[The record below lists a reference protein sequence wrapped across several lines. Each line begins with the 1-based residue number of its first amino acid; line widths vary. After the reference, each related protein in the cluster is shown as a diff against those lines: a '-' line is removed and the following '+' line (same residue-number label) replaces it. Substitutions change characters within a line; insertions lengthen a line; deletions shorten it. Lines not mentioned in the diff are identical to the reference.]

1 MNSLLNHI
9 GNANTIDD
17 VIEQLDEIISMS
29 NKTKSKL
36 GYFASLYRLVTIK
49 VKVGILNNQFE
60 DGTRME
66 RLDVN
71 FANFYLKALK
81 NYLNGEPVSLSWQL
95 AFRHAENRQSI
106 LLQHLLL
113 GINAHINLD
122 LGVAASKVCQGT
134 DILSLYNDFMK
145 INSILASLVDEVR
158 DDMDR
163 ISPWIGFL
171 DHVDPK
177 ASKAIINFS
186 LEKSRNYAWDFA
198 KKLATAND
206 SEWEALIKVH
216 DNEVASIGN
225 MVARPSSWMLKVGLW
240 AIRFRES
247 KNIERNLDLL
257 NHTRFETIS
266 TDGIQL

>member
-1 MNSLLNHI
+1 MNSLSKQI
-9 GNANTIDD
+9 GNASTIDD
-17 VIEQLDEIISMS
+17 VIEQLDQIISMS
-29 NKTKSKL
+29 NNTKSKL

-49 VKVGILNNQFE
+49 VKDGILTNQFE
-60 DGTRME
+60 DGARME
-66 RLDVN
+66 SLDVN
-71 FANFYLKALK
+71 FANFYLNALK
-81 NYLNGEPVSLSWQL
+81 NYLNGEPLSLSWQL
-95 AFRHAENRQSI
+95 AFRLAENRQSI

-122 LGVAASKVCQGT
+122 LGVAAAMVCK
-134 DILSLYNDFMK
+134 DANILALYNDFMK
-145 INSILASLVDEVR
+145 INSVLASLVDEVR

-198 KKLATAND
+198 KTLAAANE
-206 SEWEALIKVH
+206 SEWERLIKVQ
-216 DNEVASIGN
+216 DNEVAAIGN

-247 KNIERNLDLL
+247 KNIERNLHLL
-257 NHTRFETIS
+257 NHSRFETNS
-266 TDGIQL
+266 TGGIQM